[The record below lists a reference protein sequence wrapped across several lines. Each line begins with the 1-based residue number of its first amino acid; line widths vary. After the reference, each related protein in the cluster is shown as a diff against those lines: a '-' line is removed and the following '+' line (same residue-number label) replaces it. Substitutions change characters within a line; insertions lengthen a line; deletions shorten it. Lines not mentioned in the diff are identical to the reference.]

1 MNNNRNEAGKEFDPS
16 EKEIAEIIGGM
27 SEDKK
32 NYLMFVLRQIELGTD
47 FAKWF
52 KASMTMDGKEW
63 IVFNKKVNAAIAILR
78 MIKIIRDHPNYAVS
92 DQGKVYRI
100 TRDGYKELKP
110 IIFGKK
116 YLGVRLDGKDELIHK
131 LVMDAFSP
139 AKDDGRDCISH
150 IDKDL
155 TNNNLNNLIRV
166 NKSELNYMAP
176 ILPSIRIKKMRD
188 FIEK

>member
-1 MNNNRNEAGKEFDPS
+1 MRF
-16 EKEIAEIIGGM
+16 
-27 SEDKK
+27 
-32 NYLMFVLRQIELGTD
+32 
-47 FAKWF
+47 
-52 KASMTMDGKEW
+52 
-63 IVFNKKVNAAIAILR
+63 
-78 MIKIIRDHPNYAVS
+78 MIKIIHDHPNYAVS

-176 ILPSIRIKKMRD
+176 ILPSIRIQRMRD